1 MARNKKAL
9 PALNSSSMADI
20 SFLLLTFF
28 LLTSSINTDLGIQRR
43 LPPPSDPNV
52 KPPEIR
58 KRNTFTVKVNRADQL
73 LFDGQIG
80 EINGLKDRAKEFLS
94 NPDNL
99 LNLPEKTVMDIPLI
113 GEFEVSKGVI
123 SLQNDRGTSYDMYFK
138 VQNEL
143 TAAINELK
151 DEFARARF
159 GRGYQDCTG
168 AQRDAVDKAIPT
180 AISEAEPANVGGNK

>member
-1 MARNKKAL
+1 MARSKKGV
-9 PALNSSSMADI
+9 PGLNSSSMADI

-43 LPPPSDPNV
+43 LPPPSDPSV
-52 KPPEIR
+52 EPPEIY

-80 EINGLKDRAKEFLS
+80 EITGLKERAKEFLS
-94 NPDNL
+94 NPQNL
-99 LNLPEKTVMDIPLI
+99 PTLPEKTLMEVPLI
-113 GEFEVSKGVI
+113 GKYEVSKGVI

-143 TAAINELK
+143 TSAINELK
-151 DEFARARF
+151 DELAKTRF
-159 GRGYQDCTG
+159 GRGYKDCLPD
-168 AQRDAVDKAIPT
+168 QRDAVDKAIPT
-180 AISEAEPANVGGNK
+180 AISEAEPKNIGGDK